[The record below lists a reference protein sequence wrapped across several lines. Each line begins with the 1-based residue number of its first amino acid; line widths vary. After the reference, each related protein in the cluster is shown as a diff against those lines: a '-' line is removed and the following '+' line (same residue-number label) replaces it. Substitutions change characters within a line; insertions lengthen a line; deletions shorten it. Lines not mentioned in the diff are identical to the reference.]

1 MDTIQWIATQP
12 FRLLINEAIGRTKPE
27 EGPEN
32 STGDYQFGTA
42 AFGTVAFA
50 TVAFATVAFRQISLS
65 LFELLAQLSGVNRLV
80 YARLPGER
88 SFINRRT

>member
-1 MDTIQWIATQP
+1 MESHLDTIQWIATQP

-42 AFGTVAFA
+42 AFA
-50 TVAFATVAFRQISLS
+50 TVAFGTVTFRQISLS
-65 LFELLAQLSGVNRLV
+65 V
-80 YARLPGER
+80 
-88 SFINRRT
+88 